1 MAKVE
6 TELFKKSVIKP
17 ICWKRYIDD
26 IFSLWGTGREQIT
39 HFNEQANNHH
49 ATIKFTAEISEEKVT
64 FLDTIVYKGKRF
76 NSTSILDIRT
86 HSKHTETF
94 QYTHFTSCHPL
105 GVKKGFIKGEALRL
119 LRTNSSKENFQNRLE
134 EFQKHLRERGYPR
147 NLITLTLS
155 EIHFENRK
163 EALRQKP
170 SREKTILPFVTQYQP
185 SVPSL
190 INILMKHWQ
199 LIEKQPL
206 LRQIY
211 KEPPIISYKR
221 GRSLKDILVKA
232 KL

>member
-1 MAKVE
+1 MRKLPQSINLPALTNDYDPPKKRPISFQDHRPAVGGN
-6 TELFKKSVIKP
+6 LFLLTKGRKDFQFVQLHCVMNFI
-17 ICWKRYIDD
+17 
-26 IFSLWGTGREQIT
+26 LWWR
-39 HFNEQANNHH
+39 
-49 ATIKFTAEISEEKVT
+49 
-64 FLDTIVYKGKRF
+64 RF
-76 NSTSILDIRT
+76 QT
-86 HSKHTETF
+86 
-94 QYTHFTSCHPL
+94 
-105 GVKKGFIKGEALRL
+105 L
-119 LRTNSSKENFQNRLE
+119 LFELE

-147 NLITLTLS
+147 NLIILTLS

-170 SREKTILPFVTQYQP
+170 SREKTILPFVTQDQP

-190 INILMKHWQ
+190 KNILMKHWQ

-221 GRSLKDILVKA
+221 GRSLNDLLVKA

>member
-1 MAKVE
+1 MARLAFFFASQRHFDFLDCE
-6 TELFKKSVIKP
+6 TETSKCFE
-17 ICWKRYIDD
+17 CE
-26 IFSLWGTGREQIT
+26 RET
-39 HFNEQANNHH
+39 FRLLKFEP
-49 ATIKFTAEISEEKVT
+49 TIKFTAEISGEKVT
-64 FLDTIVYKGKRF
+64 FLDTIVYKGKWF
-76 NSTSILDIRT
+76 NSTSILDVR
-86 HSKHTETF
+86 TF
-94 QYTHFTSCHPL
+94 QNFPIYTFHVLPPIRGQEWLYKRRSAPVTQNFKFL
-105 GVKKGFIKGEALRL
+105 KK
-119 LRTNSSKENFQNRLE
+119 NFQNRLE

-190 INILMKHWQ
+190 KNILMKHWQ

-232 KL
+232 

>member
-1 MAKVE
+1 MFWNCQRTLK
-6 TELFKKSVIKP
+6 
-17 ICWKRYIDD
+17 YIVLWTSSNLHILY
-26 IFSLWGTGREQIT
+26 IFRFYLG
-39 HFNEQANNHH
+39 NN
-49 ATIKFTAEISEEKVT
+49 FEW
-64 FLDTIVYKGKRF
+64 
-76 NSTSILDIRT
+76 
-86 HSKHTETF
+86 
-94 QYTHFTSCHPL
+94 
-105 GVKKGFIKGEALRL
+105 
-119 LRTNSSKENFQNRLE
+119 TNSSKENFQNRLE

-190 INILMKHWQ
+190 KNILMKHWQ

-221 GRSLKDILVKA
+221 GRSYIKTIIGFVFSKNYA
-232 KL
+232 AFKLAQSA

>member
-1 MAKVE
+1 MKFILWWRRFQ
-6 TELFKKSVIKP
+6 TLLF
-17 ICWKRYIDD
+17 
-26 IFSLWGTGREQIT
+26 E
-39 HFNEQANNHH
+39 
-49 ATIKFTAEISEEKVT
+49 
-64 FLDTIVYKGKRF
+64 
-76 NSTSILDIRT
+76 
-86 HSKHTETF
+86 
-94 QYTHFTSCHPL
+94 
-105 GVKKGFIKGEALRL
+105 
-119 LRTNSSKENFQNRLE
+119 LE

-147 NLITLTLS
+147 NLIILTLS

-190 INILMKHWQ
+190 KNILMKHWQ

-232 KL
+232 KLWDLKAKTRGWKAWVRLVNLYDISEVSWKPCWASK

>member
-1 MAKVE
+1 M
-6 TELFKKSVIKP
+6 LFF
-17 ICWKRYIDD
+17 CRWCGYE
-26 IFSLWGTGREQIT
+26 F
-39 HFNEQANNHH
+39 F
-49 ATIKFTAEISEEKVT
+49 F
-64 FLDTIVYKGKRF
+64 Y
-76 NSTSILDIRT
+76 STSILDIRT
-86 HSKHTETF
+86 HFKPTETF
-94 QYTHFTSCHPL
+94 QYTHFTSCHPIRGQEGL
-105 GVKKGFIKGEALRL
+105 YKRRSPPVTQNKFLKRKLSKPTRRIPEAP
-119 LRTNSSKENFQNRLE
+119 Q
-134 EFQKHLRERGYPR
+134 RERGYPR

-190 INILMKHWQ
+190 KNILMIHWQ

-221 GRSLKDILVKA
+221 GRSLKCQRQRNKIQRQRLQVSDNELEFSDNEFKIATTNLSLA
-232 KL
+232 TTNLNLATTNSRQRQRI

>member
-1 MAKVE
+1 MY
-6 TELFKKSVIKP
+6 
-17 ICWKRYIDD
+17 KR
-26 IFSLWGTGREQIT
+26 
-39 HFNEQANNHH
+39 
-49 ATIKFTAEISEEKVT
+49 
-64 FLDTIVYKGKRF
+64 KRF
-76 NSTSILDIRT
+76 NSSSILDVRT
-86 HSKHTETF
+86 HFKPTETF

-105 GVKKGFIKGEALRL
+105 GVNIKGEALRL
-119 LRTNSSKENFQNRLE
+119 LRTNSSKETFQNRLE
-134 EFQKHLRERGYPR
+134 ELKKHLRERGYPR
-147 NLITLTLS
+147 NLITQTLS

-190 INILMKHWQ
+190 KNILMKHWQ

-211 KEPPIISYKR
+211 KEPPTISYKR